1 MGAGVTKGEPHAA
14 AKEAGG
20 GAPQA
25 DGTGPPPDEAIHP
38 GPHSKAGATRSRHF
52 SSTALKMETIAPNFK
67 VPEAGSKSRIDAK
80 FRGLREQGAKGLV
93 LYLTAGDPNLDA
105 TGKILGALDRAGADL
120 IELGV
125 PFSDPLADGPVIQRA
140 SERALGAGASLKRIL
155 ELLPCWRTRVRAPMI
170 LFTYYNPILQ
180 HGLEYFS
187 RDAARAG
194 IDGALVV
201 DLTPEESGDY
211 VAAMRSQNLDT
222 VFLASPT
229 STDERLA
236 RIAGLSTG
244 FLYLISRTGVTGE
257 RPQLSI
263 TLRPL
268 VERVRRFTAL
278 PLALGFGISTPE
290 QVREVQ
296 SLADAAVVGSALVRA
311 IEDRYATEGEDGI
324 EEFVRWLRG

>member
-1 MGAGVTKGEPHAA
+1 MGRSKLRHEQSGSKL
-14 AKEAGG
+14 
-20 GAPQA
+20 
-25 DGTGPPPDEAIHP
+25 
-38 GPHSKAGATRSRHF
+38 PHSKMPT
-52 SSTALKMETIAPNFK
+52 
-67 VPEAGSKSRIDAK
+67 SRIDNT
-80 FRGLREQGAKGLV
+80 FLELRKRGAKGLV
-93 LYLTAGDPNLDA
+93 VYVTAGDPTLDD

-125 PFSDPLADGPVIQRA
+125 PFSDTLADGPVIQRA
-140 SERALGAGASLKRIL
+140 SERALRVGTSLRRIL
-155 ELLPCWRTRVRAPMI
+155 ELLPCWRRVVRGPMI

-180 HGLEYFS
+180 YGLESFS

-257 RPQLSI
+257 RQQLSSS
-263 TLRPL
+263 LRPL

-290 QVREVQ
+290 QVTEVQ

-311 IEDRYATEGEDGI
+311 IEDRYLTEGEAGI
-324 EEFVRWLRG
+324 EKFVRWLKGRSTD